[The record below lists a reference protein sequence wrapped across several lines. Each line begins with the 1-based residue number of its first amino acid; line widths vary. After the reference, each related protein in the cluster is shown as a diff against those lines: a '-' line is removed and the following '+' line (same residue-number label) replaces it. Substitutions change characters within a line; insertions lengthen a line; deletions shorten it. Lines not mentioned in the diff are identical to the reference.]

1 MNIDFSQMIT
11 AEQQQEDR
19 KKAELEAALNARR
32 TAYLAESDPLRLEA
46 DYDALSKG
54 LEPDYSN
61 WLASV
66 AAIKARY
73 PLPVSAEVFESNE
86 A

>member
-19 KKAELEAALNARR
+19 KKAELEAALNERR

-46 DYDALSKG
+46 DYDALSQG

-61 WLASV
+61 WVASV

-73 PLPVSAEVFESNE
+73 PLPVSAEASESNE